1 MKVNKDKPTFSETVP
16 IELKELGYIPP
27 IIKSY
32 DKDGVLVRLEMRRY
46 SVANNSD
53 CPVWLLYVD
62 GIQWMSFDPEHD
74 QAFNVYSHYY
84 LAYGHVI
91 CTGLGFGIREQWIA
105 SKPEVTKVTVLEK
118 FKEVIDYHKD
128 IGTKWSDKIEIIN
141 CDANDYKGNCD
152 FLSIDH
158 YEFDDALNI
167 ISSIKKISNNI
178 TCECTWFWML
188 ENWIRLGYI
197 EDNPPYYST
206 DKPKKTSYGGKE
218 NDILENYIK
227 IKKYFW
233 LDKLPS
239 LSEVELMKFI
249 NMYYRRLYESNTRI

>member
-1 MKVNKDKPTFSETVP
+1 MDKPTFSETVP
-16 IELKELGYIPP
+16 IELAELGYIPP

-32 DKDGVLVRLEMRRY
+32 NKYGVLVRLFDDMVYRDAW
-46 SVANNSD
+46 V
-53 CPVWLLYVD
+53 LYVD
-62 GIQWMSFDPEHD
+62 GIQWMTFGADHD
-74 QAFNVYSHYY
+74 QAFAVYSHYY
-84 LAYGHVI
+84 LAHGHVI

-141 CDANDYKGNCD
+141 CDANDYKGSCD

-158 YEFDDALNI
+158 YECENRLDI
-167 ISSIKKISNNI
+167 ISNIKKICNNI
-178 TCECTWFWML
+178 TCESTWFWIL
-188 ENWIRLGYI
+188 EEWIKLGYI
-197 EDNPPYYST
+197 EENPP
-206 DKPKKTSYGGKE
+206 PNPGIHPIPPPQKTSYGGKE

-227 IKKYFW
+227 IKKYFDI
-233 LDKLPS
+233 DKLPS

-249 NMYYRRLYESNTRI
+249 NMYYGKHDESNIRI